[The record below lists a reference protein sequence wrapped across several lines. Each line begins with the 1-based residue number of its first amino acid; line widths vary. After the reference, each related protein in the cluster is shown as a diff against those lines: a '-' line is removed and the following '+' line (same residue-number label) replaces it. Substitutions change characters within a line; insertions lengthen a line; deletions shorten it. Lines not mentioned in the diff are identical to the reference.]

1 MDMEIMMTI
10 SASIMLVHP
19 DLVEVFGSNESL
31 NKFFTL
37 IKALLV
43 MFIVIVFIWNY
54 VVIITQEEWAFINFM
69 QQRGSEH
76 RRYSAPLTISLTN
89 GLCMRIM
96 YFLSVKHFS
105 AKGN

>member
-1 MDMEIMMTI
+1 
-10 SASIMLVHP
+10 MLVHP

-31 NKFFTL
+31 DKFFTL

-54 VVIITQEEWAFINFM
+54 VVMITQEEWAFINFM

-76 RRYSAPLTISLTN
+76 RRSVFGAINNQSDE
-89 GLCMRIM
+89 RIM
-96 YFLSVKHFS
+96 YAYIVFLITQAFFGERKLKFC
-105 AKGN
+105 AKLC